1 MSNYGHYS
9 FRENLLEIRCVCSVK
24 LPINCA
30 AWSDLKHA
38 QQNIHGFP
46 CVSLLKWAGMCLK
59 LLDTRMYRGVL
70 FFSFVKA
77 EQNKSRR
84 IKQRRRVSFAV
95 TAYLISAFVS
105 TSSVSILSRS
115 DIPSF

>member
-1 MSNYGHYS
+1 MFNYGHYS

-38 QQNIHGFP
+38 QQNMFP
-46 CVSLLKWAGMCLK
+46 MRFFIEMGRNVPIVIGHSYVSWGTL
-59 LLDTRMYRGVL
+59 
-70 FFSFVKA
+70 KA

-84 IKQRRRVSFAV
+84 MRKLTICIGENKGAG
-95 TAYLISAFVS
+95 SAS
-105 TSSVSILSRS
+105 Q
-115 DIPSF
+115 